1 MNDFKPKEHEKHQD
15 EQKELLPPNTN
26 EKPKQKPRRKPG
38 PDASPNQGGNAASSE
53 ESMKQS
59 RHNRSKQGSMD
70 SSNDQDPSVR
80 RRCSGG
86 NSVKDREASTNHI
99 LLGFGIVKS
108 HFSSNCSNTN
118 CWNCYDGSA
127 PPRKAASRPRK
138 LKRSIGRQASL
149 KKSSKVKPPESSV
162 DDTSNDII

>member
-1 MNDFKPKEHEKHQD
+1 
-15 EQKELLPPNTN
+15 LLPPNTN
-26 EKPKQKPRRKPG
+26 EKPKQKPMRKPG

-70 SSNDQDPSVR
+70 SSNDQEPSV
-80 RRCSGG
+80 
-86 NSVKDREASTNHI
+86 
-99 LLGFGIVKS
+99 
-108 HFSSNCSNTN
+108 HFSSNRSDTN

-138 LKRSIGRQASL
+138 LKKSTGGQASM
-149 KKSSKVKPPESSV
+149 KKSSKGKPPESSV

>member
-1 MNDFKPKEHEKHQD
+1 MNDTMQGTISCSWRSATTTPSWMKEHEKHQD

-108 HFSSNCSNTN
+108 RVQLYIVRLIRYCLL
-118 CWNCYDGSA
+118 WA
-127 PPRKAASRPRK
+127 
-138 LKRSIGRQASL
+138 
-149 KKSSKVKPPESSV
+149 
-162 DDTSNDII
+162 

>member
-1 MNDFKPKEHEKHQD
+1 MKEHEKHQD

-80 RRCSGG
+80 RRCSG
-86 NSVKDREASTNHI
+86 D
-99 LLGFGIVKS
+99 
-108 HFSSNCSNTN
+108 FSSNCSNTN

>member
-1 MNDFKPKEHEKHQD
+1 MNDFKPKEHEKHQY

-99 LLGFGIVKS
+99 LLGFGIWDCEIPCPTL
-108 HFSSNCSNTN
+108 NCPINTILSTL
-118 CWNCYDGSA
+118 GL
-127 PPRKAASRPRK
+127 RGK
-138 LKRSIGRQASL
+138 L
-149 KKSSKVKPPESSV
+149 
-162 DDTSNDII
+162 T

>member
-1 MNDFKPKEHEKHQD
+1 MNDFKPQEHEKHQAR
-15 EQKELLPPNTN
+15 QKELLPPNTN
-26 EKPKQKPRRKPG
+26 KKPKQKPMRKPG

-70 SSNDQDPSVR
+70 SSNDQEPSVR
-80 RRCSGG
+80 RRRSGG
-86 NSVKDREASTNHI
+86 YHSSLEGCF
-99 LLGFGIVKS
+99 GFLAD
-108 HFSSNCSNTN
+108 FSSNRSDTN

-138 LKRSIGRQASL
+138 LKKSTGGQASM
-149 KKSSKVKPPESSV
+149 KKSSKGKPPESSV